1 MTIYTV
7 TKSDS
12 NGLTVEYENGSWA
25 VLPVTIDMQ
34 PEDIDDLAA
43 QFAPK
48 ETVAPSFIS
57 VGTQRSAVLKP
68 DEGVVDD
75 NDVEEDAPAETPQWL
90 IDRITA
96 YGSTMS
102 QLEYITENGLA
113 AWQAH
118 VDEIKAAN
126 PKPE

>member
-12 NGLTVEYENGSWA
+12 NGLTVTYEDGSWA
-25 VLPVTIDMQ
+25 VLPVTVDML

-48 ETVAPSFIS
+48 NLQAPAFIS
-57 VGTQRSAVLKP
+57 VGTQRSAVAKP
-68 DEGVVDD
+68 AEEPIAPVDPNEEFVDD
-75 NDVEEDAPAETPQWL
+75 RPAYL
-90 IDRITA
+90 IARMEA
-96 YGSTMS
+96 YGPASS
-102 QLEYITENGLA
+102 QIEYITENGLE

-126 PKPE
+126 PKP

>member
-12 NGLTVEYENGSWA
+12 NGLTVTYEDGSWA
-25 VLPVTIDMQ
+25 ILPVTIDMQ

-48 ETVAPSFIS
+48 NLQAPAFIS
-57 VGTQRSAVLKP
+57 VGTQRSAVEKP
-68 DEGVVDD
+68 AEEPIAPEEFVDD
-75 NDVEEDAPAETPQWL
+75 RPAYL
-90 IDRITA
+90 IARMEA
-96 YGSTMS
+96 YGPASS
-102 QLEYITENGLA
+102 QIEYITENGLA

-126 PKPE
+126 PKP

>member
-12 NGLTVEYENGSWA
+12 NGLTVTYEDGSWA

-48 ETVAPSFIS
+48 NLQAPAFIS
-57 VGTQRSAVLKP
+57 VGTQRSAVVKP
-68 DEGVVDD
+68 AEEPIEPEDFVDD
-75 NDVEEDAPAETPQWL
+75 RPAYLIARVE
-90 IDRITA
+90 A
-96 YGSTMS
+96 YGSLAS
-102 QLEYITENGLA
+102 QIEYITENGLE

-126 PKPE
+126 PKP

>member
-48 ETVAPSFIS
+48 QITAPSFIS
-57 VGTQRSAVLKP
+57 VGMQRSAVLKET
-68 DEGVVDD
+68 EG
-75 NDVEEDAPAETPQWL
+75 NVEEEEIPEWL
-90 IDRITA
+90 QNRMDA
-96 YGSTMS
+96 YGAPIS
-102 QLEYITENGLA
+102 QLEYIAENGIE
-113 AWQAH
+113 AWQSH
-118 VDEIKAAN
+118 VAAIKTEN

>member
-25 VLPVTIDMQ
+25 VLPVTVDMQ

-57 VGTQRSAVLKP
+57 VGTQRSAVVK
-68 DEGVVDD
+68 VDD
-75 NDVEEDAPAETPQWL
+75 NEGDALAEMPQWL
-90 IDRITA
+90 IDRLTA
-96 YGSTMS
+96 YGTPDS
-102 QLEYITENGLA
+102 QIEYITENGLE

-118 VDEIKAAN
+118 VAEIKASN
-126 PKPE
+126 PKPSE

>member
-12 NGLTVEYENGSWA
+12 NGLTVTYEDGSWA
-25 VLPVTIDMQ
+25 ILPATVDML

-48 ETVAPSFIS
+48 NLQAPAFMT
-57 VGTQRSAVLKP
+57 VGTQRSAVIKP
-68 DEGVVDD
+68 E
-75 NDVEEDAPAETPQWL
+75 AEPVAVGDPIPEYLSARLQ
-90 IDRITA
+90 A
-96 YGSTMS
+96 YGTPEA
-102 QLEYITENGLA
+102 QLEYITENGLE

-118 VDEIKAAN
+118 VAEIKAAN
-126 PKPE
+126 PKPSE

>member
-12 NGLTVEYENGSWA
+12 NGLTVTYEDGSWA
-25 VLPVTIDMQ
+25 VLPVTVDMQ

-48 ETVAPSFIS
+48 NLQAPAFIS
-57 VGTQRSAVLKP
+57 VGTQRSAVEK
-68 DEGVVDD
+68 
-75 NDVEEDAPAETPQWL
+75 PAEEPIEPEEFVDERPAYL
-90 IDRITA
+90 IARIEA
-96 YGSTMS
+96 YGPASS
-102 QLEYITENGLA
+102 QIEYITENGLE

-126 PKPE
+126 PKP

>member
-12 NGLTVEYENGSWA
+12 NGLTVTYEDGSWA

-48 ETVAPSFIS
+48 NLQAPAFIS
-57 VGTQRSAVLKP
+57 VGTQRSAVEKP
-68 DEGVVDD
+68 AEGPVEPEDVVDD
-75 NDVEEDAPAETPQWL
+75 RPAYVIARTA
-90 IDRITA
+90 A
-96 YGSTMS
+96 YGSTAA
-102 QLEYITENGLA
+102 QIEYITENGLE

-126 PKPE
+126 PKP

>member
-57 VGTQRSAVLKP
+57 VGTQRSAVLKQEEGAVT
-68 DEGVVDD
+68 DEVADE
-75 NDVEEDAPAETPQWL
+75 VEVPEYLTN
-90 IDRITA
+90 RTNA

-102 QLEYITENGLA
+102 QIEYITENGLE

-118 VDEIKAAN
+118 VSEIKAAN